1 MTTVDES
8 AVPSVSLEKLLNEKF
23 KGVDQ
28 QFAQHQREHQQHDS
42 AHQREHEDSQKAID
56 TAATLAKENK
66 KDANEWRSTMDDR
79 EKTLATKV
87 DIGTLTQAV
96 NELKSAEI
104 KRAEAE
110 RLRLVSEAKEV
121 VAARERQSSAQW
133 RVGIMVGLAATVGS
147 VLINAVL
154 RLMGT

>member
-1 MTTVDES
+1 MPNAEDFNP
-8 AVPSVSLEKLLNEKF
+8 PSVSLRDLLDEKF

-28 QFAQHQREHQQHDS
+28 QFAQHQREHHQHDA
-42 AHQREHEDSQKAID
+42 AHKREHEDSQKAID

-66 KDANEWRSTMDDR
+66 SDANEWRSTMDDR
-79 EKTLATKV
+79 ERTLATKV
-87 DIGTLTQAV
+87 DISTLTQAV
-96 NELKSAEI
+96 NELKAAEI

-110 RLRLVSEAKEV
+110 RLRLVSEADDKV
-121 VAARERQSSAQW
+121 IAKDRQTSAQW
-133 RVGIMVGLAATVGS
+133 RIGILVGTSAVVGS